1 MLLRTS
7 SSKTMHQSWDAAPP
21 RALCPHDS
29 HGRGHGAFA
38 VAIGAG
44 VVVDEARRNSRG
56 VRNEILWRLAR
67 PLLARVATFLSRA
80 AGFSLVLFPDLPIS
94 PLSAPPCLLP
104 GLRAFLYSPPSPSP
118 FSPFLA
124 QSRKMNSRH
133 SCGQRMRR
141 VWLSCL
147 AVSPNCLAS
156 RKSTFRVAA

>member
-1 MLLRTS
+1 
-7 SSKTMHQSWDAAPP
+7 MHHSWDAAPP

-44 VVVDEARRNSRG
+44 VVVKEARRNSRG

-80 AGFSLVLFPDLPIS
+80 AGLSLVLFPDLPMFLS
-94 PLSAPPCLLP
+94 LPLRVSFPGCAP
-104 GLRAFLYSPPSPSP
+104 FFIPPSPSP
-118 FSPFLA
+118 FSPFLT
-124 QSRKMNSRH
+124 QSRKINSRH
-133 SCGQRMRR
+133 SCEQRMKR
-141 VWLSCL
+141 LSCL

-156 RKSTFRVAA
+156 RKSAFHGAA